1 MGLKEWIIPQEK
13 VFFELLKKQSEN
25 VANAS
30 EEFSKLM
37 DNISTAQEKL
47 KKIKELEHNGDQI
60 VHDIYYKLNE
70 TLVTPLDHED
80 ISRLASFYD
89 DVLDFIYATTIR
101 ICLYKIKDASPTM
114 KEFAKIIKQQVTQIN
129 KAMASIKELKKE
141 EMEKNCVEIHRLEN
155 AADDLLYAE
164 LEKLF
169 KMKDT
174 LEIIKLKEIY
184 EYLEI
189 VTDKCEDVSNV
200 ILDIRMKY
208 S

>member
-25 VANAS
+25 VAKAS
-30 EEFSKLM
+30 EEFSELM
-37 DNISTAQEKL
+37 NNISTAQEKL
-47 KKIKELEHNGDQI
+47 KKIKELEHNGDRI

-89 DVLDFIYATTIR
+89 DVLDFIYATTTR
-101 ICLYKIKDASPTM
+101 IYLYKIKDATPAM
-114 KEFAKIIKQQVTQIN
+114 KEFAKIINNQVTQIN

-155 AADDLLYAE
+155 AADDLFYAE

-169 KMKDT
+169 KMKDAI
-174 LEIIKLKEIY
+174 EIIKLKEIY
-184 EYLEI
+184 EHMEI